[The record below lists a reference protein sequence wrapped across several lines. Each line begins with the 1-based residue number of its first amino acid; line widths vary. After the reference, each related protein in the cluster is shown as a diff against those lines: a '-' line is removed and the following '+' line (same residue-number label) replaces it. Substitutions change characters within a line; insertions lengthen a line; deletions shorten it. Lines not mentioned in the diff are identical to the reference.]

1 MTDQSYH
8 VYVIQGRGQRDYSD
22 CQAALA
28 HVPARMTALPFLGT
42 EDEVIAKTRDADAL
56 VTSAS
61 PVTRSVMSALEGLK
75 VVARTGV
82 GYDVIESIDGTKA
95 QLTEQPFS
103 ARPPLPADSRVSPGT
118 ERQLDGTLGQYCV
131 FASISPPIAG
141 RRTCRQSTPRCG
153 TPPERRLRRESA
165 PGRRRVRR

>member
-28 HVPARMTALPFLGT
+28 HVPPRMTALPFLGT

-82 GYDVIESIDGTKA
+82 GYDVTESIDGTKA

-103 ARPPLPADSRVSPGT
+103 ARPPLPADSRV
-118 ERQLDGTLGQYCV
+118 
-131 FASISPPIAG
+131 PP
-141 RRTCRQSTPRCG
+141 RRTARSSAAIESTICFVV
-153 TPPERRLRRESA
+153 TTA
-165 PGRRRVRR
+165 VA

>member
-75 VVARTGV
+75 VVARTGWATT
-82 GYDVIESIDGTKA
+82 S
-95 QLTEQPFS
+95 
-103 ARPPLPADSRVSPGT
+103 SR
-118 ERQLDGTLGQYCV
+118 
-131 FASISPPIAG
+131 A
-141 RRTCRQSTPRCG
+141 
-153 TPPERRLRRESA
+153 
-165 PGRRRVRR
+165 

>member
-1 MTDQSYH
+1 MDTSCTLSTDLRLRPSERSHHDRQSYH

-61 PVTRSVMSALEGLK
+61 PVTRSVMSARGAQGRGAHRGGLRRHREHRRDK
-75 VVARTGV
+75 GPV
-82 GYDVIESIDGTKA
+82 DGS
-95 QLTEQPFS
+95 PFS
-103 ARPPLPADSRVSPGT
+103 
-118 ERQLDGTLGQYCV
+118 
-131 FASISPPIAG
+131 FASAFMGLSQA
-141 RRTCRQSTPRCG
+141 CS
-153 TPPERRLRRESA
+153 
-165 PGRRRVRR
+165 

>member
-75 VVARTGV
+75 VVARRVPSAAPAERT
-82 GYDVIESIDGTKA
+82 DGA
-95 QLTEQPFS
+95 EGLS
-103 ARPPLPADSRVSPGT
+103 
-118 ERQLDGTLGQYCV
+118 
-131 FASISPPIAG
+131 
-141 RRTCRQSTPRCG
+141 
-153 TPPERRLRRESA
+153 ESA
-165 PGRRRVRR
+165 CVRTR